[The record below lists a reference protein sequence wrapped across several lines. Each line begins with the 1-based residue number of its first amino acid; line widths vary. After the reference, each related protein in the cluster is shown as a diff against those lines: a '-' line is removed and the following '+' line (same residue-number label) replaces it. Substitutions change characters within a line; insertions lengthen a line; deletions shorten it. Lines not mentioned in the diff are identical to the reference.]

1 MKFAK
6 EKITPAIAASYLQK
20 NTNNR
25 PLNARRVAEITKEI
39 TSGRWQLTH
48 QGIAFARDGRL
59 IDGQHR
65 LTAIVA
71 AGVTVD
77 VMVARDCDE
86 DTFHVIDVGGKRTAA
101 DVLSIVGEKNSTR
114 VAAAL
119 AAAITGPIAA
129 SVSKTA
135 VLEMS
140 MTPKGD
146 MAREISGVSKSTPS
160 AVVGAALRGIWA
172 GSLKFDDA
180 KDFCRRYHE
189 NDWNGSDD
197 PICRLKMALQ
207 GFNHTKKDQ
216 YWLAVT
222 ALTAHAKKTKVK
234 MLKKS
239 SKDWP

>member
-25 PLNARRVAEITKEI
+25 PLNAKRVADIAKEI

-65 LTAIVA
+65 LTAIVD
-71 AGVTVD
+71 AGMTVEI
-77 VMVARDCDE
+77 MVARDCDE
-86 DTFHVIDVGGKRTAA
+86 DSFHVIDVGGKRTAA
-101 DVLSIVGEKNSTR
+101 DVLSIAGEKNSTR

-119 AAAITGPIAA
+119 AAAITGPTTV
-129 SVSKTA
+129 SVSKTII
-135 VLEMS
+135 LEMS
-140 MTPKGD
+140 LTQKGE
-146 MAREISGVSKSTPS
+146 MAREISAVAKSTPAS
-160 AVVGAALRGIWA
+160 VIGAALRGVWA
-172 GSLKFDDA
+172 GFLRFDDA

-207 GFNHTKKDQ
+207 SYNHTKKDQ
-216 YWLAVT
+216 YRFAVT
-222 ALTAHAKKTKVK
+222 ALSAHSKKTKVK

-239 SKDWP
+239 SKDWT